1 MRYKNFFFFLIIFVI
16 AVILFWQL
24 SQKETSFDTTNKI
37 QKNSSDIDIKDE
49 FIEPKKLIQEVEKF
63 ENELKNLKVEKDF
76 ILNVDSEVFS
86 PFTII
91 DIDEVKSIKKSDIN
105 PILAVSVDGDNLLNA
120 NIGDVVELPTI
131 GGSNYQVMITD
142 KKRNKSGS
150 ITISGNLVED
160 EKYSA
165 VLTGSKKGLYGSIT
179 TPNGA
184 YEIEIQNGKG
194 YIYSVEDIEKKRVDD
209 SKSDEIE
216 SDE

>member
-1 MRYKNFFFFLIIFVI
+1 MRYKYFLFFLIIFVI

-24 SQKETSFDTTNKI
+24 SQKETSFDTTYKT
-37 QKNSSDIDIKDE
+37 QKSSDIDIKDE
-49 FIEPKKLIQEVEKF
+49 FIEPKKLIQKVDKF
-63 ENELKNLKVEKDF
+63 ENELKKLKVEKDL
-76 ILNVDSEVFS
+76 ILNEDSEVLS

-105 PILAVSVDGDNLLNA
+105 PVSAVSVDSDNLLNA

-179 TPNGA
+179 TPDGA